1 MALIQLGH
9 VVILDD
15 GAVDDDRDVWKDDND
30 VEDDMK
36 KGVDEIKKNSKVD
49 KYDNAGTLKGDA
61 RGVAAVD
68 DMIGYDVAVY
78 DGYGGVG
85 KNDRDD

>member
-1 MALIQLGH
+1 
-9 VVILDD
+9 
-15 GAVDDDRDVWKDDND
+15 
-30 VEDDMK
+30 MK

-85 KNDRDD
+85 KNDRDDKVKKVINDAKLDENTDN

>member
-1 MALIQLGH
+1 
-9 VVILDD
+9 
-15 GAVDDDRDVWKDDND
+15 
-30 VEDDMK
+30 MK

-85 KNDRDD
+85 KNDRDDQVKKVINDAKLDENTDN